1 MLVLFLYHT
10 APHLF
15 FSFANTSLS
24 AHPLEANVFKTV
36 LFKYECAYDFSVG
49 LDNMKILIS

>member
-15 FSFANTSLS
+15 FSFANTSPS